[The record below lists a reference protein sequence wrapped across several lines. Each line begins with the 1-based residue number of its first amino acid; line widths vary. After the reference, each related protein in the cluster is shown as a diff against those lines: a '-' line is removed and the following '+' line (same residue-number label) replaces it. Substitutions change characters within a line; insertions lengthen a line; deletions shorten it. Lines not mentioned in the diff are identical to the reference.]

1 MLGDLIHLCNNH
13 YNKGNYDEAINCYT
27 ELVNQ
32 NPTNFTAY
40 NSLGSC
46 YHMKKDFIKAVE
58 NFEKALSINPNYAP
72 AHKSLGNA
80 YFDNFKDDEAIE
92 CYKKGLA
99 LEPND
104 STTNYYLGFIY
115 NKKQIYVKA
124 IEYFEKAVVIERKA
138 ETYNELGNSYY
149 KLHDYIKALDYFTKA
164 RDINPVDDLYQKN
177 ITATQQAID
186 QFSTNQAKLRSLQ
199 YNEKGNSY
207 HRNNEFDLAID
218 NYKLAIDEDPLDA
231 TLYRNLGGSYV
242 AKKNDASAQEIYLKG
257 LNLNNNDA
265 QMHNDLGCCY
275 SRLNQF
281 DKAAFSFEKAL
292 ELEPLDTVFKQN
304 LEYAK
309 EQSSLTPDQ
318 IQAKNEAFN
327 LNKTATELFSQQKFH
342 EALGFYQRSLTLNP
356 NDAVIIFNV
365 ANTYSSLKNYQDA
378 LSYAKKAV
386 ELDAANT
393 SFLNLLGNININLG
407 QLHEGIDIFQKLLAI
422 SESGETFNNL
432 GTAYFRLHQYKLAIY
447 HFQKAAD
454 LNPDNKTYKTNL
466 KNALTNEKTYANLDS
481 EEAEALINL
490 NERAL
495 SEYNKGNFRE
505 ALPLFQQYYERLQ
518 SSPLANFNLATCQHA
533 LKDYE
538 TSLKYYQ
545 KALQFDPNYIE
556 AEFALGNAYRDKGDL
571 KNALESYQKVLA
583 TDPFHVEANK
593 ELGFYYFNIEEYK
606 KAIKYYN
613 KVIESDAKDHNV
625 FNQLGFCYFKL
636 YGFTKASEYFQKA
649 ANLDVNN
656 TTYKNNLTSAKA
668 EKEKHG
674 DELDISDKP
683 TLDEVMVEVD
693 AMIGLKNIKK
703 DIDTL
708 AKYTKVEK
716 LRKQKGLSNNSMSMH
731 TVFLGPPGTG
741 KTTVAR
747 LLGKIYHALGVL
759 STGEVVEVDRS
770 NLVAPFIG
778 QTAPKTKEL
787 VEKAKGGILFI
798 DEAYTLSKS
807 DGMDYGSEA
816 IDTILKCMEDDRDN
830 LMVIVAGYDEP
841 MQKFL
846 EANPGLRSRFNR
858 FFRFD
863 DYTAD
868 ELLDIFRLFSK
879 NNKFSIEIDAQQKIG
894 RYFKFLYD
902 KKDETFG
909 NARMVRNTFENVIR
923 AQAIRLS
930 DYGHI
935 SDDVLSTITIND
947 IDNALEDVFQETTS
961 ETLEEVLGDL
971 NKLIGLDNI
980 KNEVQTLVNFIKIEK
995 VRLEK
1000 GMPSAKSTLHF
1011 VFQGPPGTGKTTV
1024 ARLLGRIF
1032 KAMGVISQGHVVEVD
1047 RSHLVGQ
1054 YVGQTGPKTNEVID
1068 SALNGVLFI
1077 DEAYTLNPPGSSND
1091 FGGEAIA
1098 ALLKRMEDD
1107 RDRLI
1112 VVVAGYQHDMDE
1124 FLKSNS
1130 GLQSRFNRFMNF
1142 IDYTPKELYEIFDLF
1157 CNSSN
1162 YHVSNETS
1170 QLLKNFF
1177 ETIYQK
1183 RDTNFGN
1190 GRTVR
1195 NVFEKVVEAQAN
1207 RISLLESIDNDVLI
1221 TIESQDVLEALKY
1234 FSVPEK
1240 EDDARN
1246 GIGFK

>member
-1 MLGDLIHLCNNH
+1 MLGDLMTLGNTH
-13 YNKGNYDEAINCYT
+13 YNNGNYDEAINCFT
-27 ELVNQ
+27 QLVNQ
-32 NPTNFTAY
+32 NPSDFNAY
-40 NSLGSC
+40 QNLGSC
-46 YHMKKDFIKAVE
+46 YHMKKDFLKAVQ
-58 NFEKALSINPNYAP
+58 NFEKSIGINPNYAS

-80 YFDNFKDDEAIE
+80 YFDNFKDEEAIE
-92 CYKKGLA
+92 SYKKGLA

-104 STTNYYLGFIY
+104 SITNYYLGFLY
-115 NKKQIYVKA
+115 NKKQIYINA
-124 IEYFEKAVVIERKA
+124 IEYFEKAVVIEQKA

-149 KLHDYIKALDYFTKA
+149 KLYDYVKALDYFTKA
-164 RDINPVDDLYQKN
+164 RDINPAEDLYQNN
-177 ITATQQAID
+177 ITSTQQAID
-186 QFSTNQAKLRSLQ
+186 QFSANQAKLRSLQ
-199 YNEKGNSY
+199 FNEKGNSY

-218 NYKLAIDEDPLDA
+218 NYKLAIDKDPLDV

-242 AKKNDASAQEIYLKG
+242 AKKDDESAHEIYLKG

-265 QMHNDLGCCY
+265 QMYNELGCCY
-275 SRLNQF
+275 TRLNQF
-281 DKAAFSFEKAL
+281 DKAAISFEKAL
-292 ELEPLDTVFKQN
+292 KLEPLDAVFKQN
-304 LEYAK
+304 LDYAK

-318 IQAKNEAFN
+318 IQANNEAFN
-327 LNKTATELFSQQKFH
+327 LNKTATELFNHQNFH

-356 NDAVIIFNV
+356 NDAVINFNV
-365 ANTYSSLKNYQDA
+365 ANTFSNLKNYQEGLA
-378 LSYAKKAV
+378 YAKKAV

-393 SFLNLLGNININLG
+393 SYLNLLGNININLG
-407 QLHEGIDIFQKLLAI
+407 QLHEGIDIFQKILAI

-447 HFQKAAD
+447 HFQKAVD
-454 LNPDNKTYKTNL
+454 LNPDDKTYKTNL
-466 KNALTNEKTYANLDS
+466 KNALTNEKTYADLDS
-481 EEAEALINL
+481 QESETLINL

-495 SEYNKGNFRE
+495 SEYNKGNYRE
-505 ALPLFQQYYERLQ
+505 ALPLFQQYCDRLQ
-518 SSPLANFNLATCQHA
+518 RNPLANFNLATCQHA
-533 LKDYE
+533 LKDYD

-556 AEFALGNAYRDKGDL
+556 ADFAMGNAYKDKGDL
-571 KNALESYQKVLA
+571 KRALESYQKVLA
-583 TDPFHVEANK
+583 TDSSHIEANK
-593 ELGFYYFNIEEYK
+593 EVGFYYFNKEEYK
-606 KAIKYYN
+606 KSLKYYD
-613 KVIESDAKDHNV
+613 KVIEFDAKDHNA

-649 ANLDVNN
+649 ADLDINN
-656 TTYKNNLTSAKA
+656 ITYKNNLTSALA
-668 EKEKHG
+668 EKEKYG

-716 LRKQKGLSNNSMSMH
+716 LRKKKGLSKNSMSMH

-747 LLGKIYHALGVL
+747 LLGKIYHAMGVL
-759 STGEVVEVDRS
+759 STGEIVEVDRS
-770 NLVAPFIG
+770 DLVAPFIG

-816 IDTILKCMEDDRDN
+816 IDTILKCMEDNRDD

-858 FFRFD
+858 FFRFE
-863 DYTAD
+863 DYIPD
-868 ELLDIFRLFSK
+868 ELLDIFKLFSK
-879 NNKFSIEIDAQQKIG
+879 NNEFNIEIDAQQKIG

-902 KKDETFG
+902 KKDDSFG

-935 SDDVLSTITIND
+935 PDDVLSTITLND
-947 IDNALEDVFQETTS
+947 VDNALMDVFQETTS
-961 ETLEEVLGDL
+961 ETLDEVLGDL

-980 KNEVQTLVNFIKIEK
+980 KNEVQTLINFLKVEK

-1000 GMPSAKSTLHF
+1000 GMSLAKSSLHF

-1032 KAMGVISQGHVVEVD
+1032 KAMGVISQGQVVEVD
-1047 RSHLVGQ
+1047 RSHLIGQ
-1054 YVGQTGPKTNEVID
+1054 YVGQTGPKTNEVIN

-1091 FGGEAIA
+1091 FGSEAIA
-1098 ALLKRMEDD
+1098 TLLKRMEDD

-1112 VVVAGYQHDMDE
+1112 VVVAG
-1124 FLKSNS
+1124 L
-1130 GLQSRFNRFMNF
+1130 
-1142 IDYTPKELYEIFDLF
+1142 
-1157 CNSSN
+1157 
-1162 YHVSNETS
+1162 
-1170 QLLKNFF
+1170 
-1177 ETIYQK
+1177 
-1183 RDTNFGN
+1183 
-1190 GRTVR
+1190 
-1195 NVFEKVVEAQAN
+1195 
-1207 RISLLESIDNDVLI
+1207 SLIHI
-1221 TIESQDVLEALKY
+1221 
-1234 FSVPEK
+1234 
-1240 EDDARN
+1240 
-1246 GIGFK
+1246 

>member
-1 MLGDLIHLCNNH
+1 MLGDLTNLGNTHFNN
-13 YNKGNYDEAINCYT
+13 GNYDEAIYCFT
-27 ELVNQ
+27 QLVNQ
-32 NPTNFTAY
+32 NPSDFTAY
-40 NSLGSC
+40 NNLGSC
-46 YHMKKDFIKAVE
+46 YHMKKDFIEAVK
-58 NFEKALSINPNYAP
+58 NFEKALRINPNYAS

-80 YFDNFKDDEAIE
+80 YLDNFKDDEALE

-104 STTNYYLGFIY
+104 STTNHYMGFIY
-115 NKKQIYVKA
+115 SRKQIYIKA

-138 ETYNELGNSYY
+138 ETYNELGNSYH
-149 KLHDYIKALDYFTKA
+149 KLNDYVKALDYFTKA
-164 RDINPVDDLYQKN
+164 RDINPVDDLYHNN
-177 ITATQQAID
+177 ITTTQQAID

-218 NYKLAIDEDPLDA
+218 NYKKAIDEDPLDA
-231 TLYRNLGGSYV
+231 TLYKNLGGSYV
-242 AKKNDASAQEIYLKG
+242 AKKDDTSAYEIYLKG

-265 QMHNDLGCCY
+265 RMHNDIGCCCT
-275 SRLNQF
+275 RLNQF
-281 DKAAFSFEKAL
+281 DKAAISFEKAL

-318 IQAKNEAFN
+318 VQAQNEAFN
-327 LNKTATELFSQQKFH
+327 LNITATDLFSQQKFH

-356 NDAVIIFNV
+356 NDAVSNYNV
-365 ANTYSSLKNYQDA
+365 ANTFSNLENYQESI
-378 LSYAKKAV
+378 SYAKKAV
-386 ELDAANT
+386 ELDAADT
-393 SFLNLLGNININLG
+393 SYLNLLGNINVNLG
-407 QLHEGIDIFQKLLAI
+407 QLHEGIDIFQKILAI
-422 SESGETFNNL
+422 SESDETFNNL

-447 HFQKAAD
+447 HFQKAVD
-454 LNPDNKTYKTNL
+454 LNPDNKTYKINL
-466 KNALTNEKTYANLDS
+466 KNALTNEKTYENFDS

-505 ALPLFQQYYERLQ
+505 ALPLFRQYCERLQ
-518 SSPLANFNLATCQHA
+518 RSPLANFNLATCQHA
-533 LKDYE
+533 LKDYD
-538 TSLKYYQ
+538 TSIKYYQ

-556 AEFALGNAYRDKGDL
+556 ADFAIGNSYKDKGDL

-583 TDPFHVEANK
+583 TNPSHAEANK
-593 ELGFYYFNIEEYK
+593 EVGFYYFNKEEYK
-606 KAIKYYN
+606 KSLKYYD
-613 KVIESDAKDHNV
+613 KVIESDAKDHSA
-625 FNQLGFCYFKL
+625 FNQIGFCYFKL

-649 ANLDVNN
+649 ADLDVNN
-656 TTYKNNLTSAKA
+656 TTYKNNLTSALA

-674 DELDISDKP
+674 DELDISNKP

-716 LRKQKGLSNNSMSMH
+716 LRKQKGLSKNSMSMH

-759 STGEVVEVDRS
+759 STGEIVEVDRS
-770 NLVAPFIG
+770 DLVAPFIG
-778 QTAPKTKEL
+778 QTAPKTKAL

-830 LMVIVAGYDEP
+830 LMVIVAGYDKP

-858 FFRFD
+858 FFRFE
-863 DYTAD
+863 DYIPD
-868 ELLDIFRLFSK
+868 ELLDIFKLFSK
-879 NNKFSIEIDAQQKIG
+879 NNGFSTEIDAQQKIG
-894 RYFKFLYD
+894 RYFKFLYNN
-902 KKDETFG
+902 KDDTFG

-935 SDDVLSTITIND
+935 SDDVLSTITLND
-947 IDNALEDVFQETTS
+947 VDNALVDVFQETTS
-961 ETLEEVLGDL
+961 ETLDEVLGDL

-980 KNEVQTLVNFIKIEK
+980 KNEIQTLINFIKVEK

-1000 GMPSAKSTLHF
+1000 GMSSAKFALHF

-1032 KAMGVISQGHVVEVD
+1032 KAMGFISQGHVVEVD
-1047 RSHLVGQ
+1047 RSHLIGQ
-1054 YVGQTGPKTNEVID
+1054 YVGQTGPKTNELID

-1098 ALLKRMEDD
+1098 TLLKRMEDD

-1112 VVVAGYQHDMDE
+1112 VVVAGYQHEMDE

-1142 IDYTPKELYEIFDLF
+1142 VDYTPKELYEIFDLF

-1162 YHVSNETS
+1162 YHVSNEAS
-1170 QLLKNFF
+1170 QLLKDFL
-1177 ETIYQK
+1177 EAIYKK
-1183 RDTNFGN
+1183 RDANFGN
-1190 GRTVR
+1190 GRIVR

-1221 TIESQDVLEALKY
+1221 AIESQDVLEALKY

-1246 GIGFK
+1246 RVGFK